1 MLKPAII
8 QRYVGIA
15 LQTESRLTR
24 LWAAMQRHLHLVEK
38 LSLAITPLLTDAA
51 SGMTVLSKR
60 LATPAPEA
68 PPLNTALLPARPNPF
83 NPKTEISFTLRQPGK
98 VSLAIYNLRG
108 QRVRQLLDETCTT
121 GTHKLEW
128 AGTDDNDRVVPSG
141 VYLARM
147 QADGSNLSQRLL
159 LVK

>member
-1 MLKPAII
+1 
-8 QRYVGIA
+8 
-15 LQTESRLTR
+15 
-24 LWAAMQRHLHLVEK
+24 
-38 LSLAITPLLTDAA
+38 
-51 SGMTVLSKR
+51 
-60 LATPAPEA
+60 
-68 PPLNTALLPARPNPF
+68 
-83 NPKTEISFTLRQPGK
+83 

-108 QRVRQLLDETCTT
+108 QRVRQLLDEMCTT